1 MKQEAL
7 YPFGYGLSY
16 TEFLLDHTCISTDVI
31 SKEGITIETDLSNT
45 GGCDGAQTIQVYVKV
60 EQPNT
65 SNAQLKG
72 VKKVFLRRGEKKH
85 ITLHLKE
92 EDFGLYQNR
101 FSEISENGSY
111 RIWQLPFRSLVRFFV

>member
-1 MKQEAL
+1 MGSRL
-7 YPFGYGLSY
+7 YRNCAGYG
-16 TEFLLDHTCISTDVI
+16 
-31 SKEGITIETDLSNT
+31 GINDGRQRTVCMMRNILRAQRVQNT
-45 GGCDGAQTIQVYVKV
+45 
-60 EQPNT
+60 P
-65 SNAQLKG
+65 NAQLKG